1 MHVKY
6 VQNWSLL
13 TYCLL
18 QFYPYGD
25 SHGDTSLRYPYI
37 GEGSS
42 SVITLSQ
49 EFVFYGQVVRTA
61 YVCLSHV

>member
-1 MHVKY
+1 M
-6 VQNWSLL
+6 N
-13 TYCLL
+13 CLL
-18 QFYPYGD
+18 QFYPYGN
-25 SHGDTSLRYPYI
+25 SNGDTSLPV

-49 EFVFYGQVVRTA
+49 DFVFYGQVVRTA